1 VKRNPWVAGLLSLVV
16 PGLGQIYAGKGY
28 RGAAIIFAAV
38 VIANLNVIVLPLI
51 AVANPVIPPQDAS
64 AAWRYWIPRVVHDVA
79 SLWSAAFWVWA
90 VVDAVVTARIRRTA

>member
-1 VKRNPWVAGLLSLVV
+1 
-16 PGLGQIYAGKGY
+16 
-28 RGAAIIFAAV
+28 
-38 VIANLNVIVLPLI
+38 LI